1 MTIQCILLK
10 NNTVLISQI
19 EQIGS
24 ELGEPDCKLTNP
36 LELVDTEDEESK
48 LKRWPSFSDQKV
60 LMIHSDSI
68 LTLVEPNQHMIQ
80 AYNDYL
86 A

>member
-1 MTIQCILLK
+1 MSIQCILLK

-19 EQIGS
+19 EQVGS
-24 ELGEPDCKLTNP
+24 ELGEPDCKLVNP
-36 LELVDTEDEESK
+36 IELVDTEDEDAK
-48 LKRWPSFSDQKV
+48 LRRWPTFTDQKV

-68 LTLVEPNQHMIQ
+68 LTLVEPNQHLIK